1 MSCELLANLAGCLVS
16 DNTVF
21 EIVNSLIDIQHFV
34 EKEMYLN
41 RRKLMND
48 YSGEFPINVFLTSAE
63 FFFQLKF

>member
-1 MSCELLANLAGCLVS
+1 MSCELLANLASCLVS

-48 YSGEFPINVFLTSAE
+48 YSGMYL
-63 FFFQLKF
+63 